1 MFTGEFVRRQDLS
14 GGRKASWMIAAA
26 VALLVAGL
34 AFNVVVPVN
43 KSLWSSTFV
52 CVVAA
57 YSLAM
62 FALFYYLID
71 VRGWRRWTLF
81 FRVVGLNSITIYL
94 AQRIVGFG
102 RISDFFLGGRLL
114 AVSLFPLQKERLSEG
129 VACGFRQV
137 LRAGAAGAEFAS
149 RPTDCIIKNH
159 CYE

>member
-1 MFTGEFVRRQDLS
+1 
-14 GGRKASWMIAAA
+14 MIAAA

-34 AFNVVVPVN
+34 AFNGVVPVN

-81 FRVVGLNSITIYL
+81 FASWDSIRSRSISPSVSR
-94 AQRIVGFG
+94 AFG
-102 RISDFFLGGRLL
+102 RISDFFLGGVASKCRQAL
-114 AVSLFPLQKERLSEG
+114 AAVVNSAGYVAVCWLFLYFLYR
-129 VACGFRQV
+129 
-137 LRAGAAGAEFAS
+137 
-149 RPTDCIIKNH
+149 KNVFLKV
-159 CYE
+159 